1 MWKKLCIIFATSSLF
16 QFRIFNF
23 HYLLFTYYLEPKQLK
38 IFGLGTKT
46 LLLFQV
52 SNYSTTTVEVKCQS
66 GYSGGLSQRFIMEV
80 FETVNNTQVL
90 VATNWT
96 DLNVGNNQEV
106 NLGVGGLLPDSDYI
120 ISVKASNERGESS
133 PIYVGG
139 STR

>member
-1 MWKKLCIIFATSSLF
+1 MWKKIMYHFC
-16 QFRIFNF
+16 NF
-23 HYLLFTYYLEPKQLK
+23 LPLSIQDTYLISTIYLPKQLK
-38 IFGLGTKT
+38 RFGLGTKT

-80 FETVNNTQVL
+80 FETVNNSQVL

>member
-1 MWKKLCIIFATSSLF
+1 MNINSEKNCIIFTTMLS
-16 QFRIFNF
+16 FNSGNQNTCPGP
-23 HYLLFTYYLEPKQLK
+23 TYFFYEHEN
-38 IFGLGTKT
+38 IN
-46 LLLFQV
+46 LFQV
-52 SNYSTTTVEVKCQS
+52 SNYSRSTVEVKCQS

-80 FETVNNTQVL
+80 FETVNNSQVL

>member
-1 MWKKLCIIFATSSLF
+1 M
-16 QFRIFNF
+16 
-23 HYLLFTYYLEPKQLK
+23 
-38 IFGLGTKT
+38 
-46 LLLFQV
+46 
-52 SNYSTTTVEVKCQS
+52 
-66 GYSGGLSQRFIMEV
+66 SQRFVMEV

>member
-1 MWKKLCIIFATSSLF
+1 MK
-16 QFRIFNF
+16 
-23 HYLLFTYYLEPKQLK
+23 PKQLK
-38 IFGLGTKT
+38 RFGLGTKT

-139 STR
+139 STRYVENESEFSNDYQSHTYIHKYIKMF

>member
-1 MWKKLCIIFATSSLF
+1 MN
-16 QFRIFNF
+16 R
-23 HYLLFTYYLEPKQLK
+23 
-38 IFGLGTKT
+38 FGLGIKI
-46 LLLFQV
+46 LPLFQV

-80 FETVNNTQVL
+80 FETVNNSQVL

-139 STR
+139 STRLVENESEFSNDYQSYTYTSKVSKMIIC